1 MRLLTE
7 AGRLKASGYRHMHRF
22 AALLVIGVLVAPA
35 ITECVGLVSAGGRHA
50 CCANLGGMASE
61 TTLTPCCGRSEQ
73 SNDAAPPETQAAGP
87 SLKLLAPHFVEF
99 ADPGAMRAPI
109 PVESFAV
116 RRAAVVPLYL
126 QQSSLLI

>member
-1 MRLLTE
+1 LTS
-7 AGRLKASGYRHMHRF
+7 RTIASR
-22 AALLVIGVLVAPA
+22 AVALLVVAVLVGPA
-35 ITECVGLVSAGGRHA
+35 ITECVGWASAYGRHA
-50 CCANLGGMASE
+50 CCANLGGLASE

-87 SLKLLAPHFVEF
+87 SLKLLAPHFAEF

-109 PVESFAV
+109 PVESFAA

-126 QQSSLLI
+126 QQASLLI